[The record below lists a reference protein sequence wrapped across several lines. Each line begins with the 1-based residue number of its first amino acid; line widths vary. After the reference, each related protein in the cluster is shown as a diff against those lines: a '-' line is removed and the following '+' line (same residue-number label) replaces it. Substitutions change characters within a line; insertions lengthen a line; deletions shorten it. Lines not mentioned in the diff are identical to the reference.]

1 MSAKDW
7 TYHRK
12 DGQPPSEAD
21 LAYMAFLDESGLFT
35 EAERILDLEELGIV
49 ERGRP
54 VDEVIARLE
63 KYVTHLE
70 EKHLPPDY
78 D

>member
-1 MSAKDW
+1 V
-7 TYHRK
+7 YHRK

-21 LAYMAFLDESGLFT
+21 LAYMEFLDESGLFT
-35 EAERILDLEELGIV
+35 EAERLLDLEEIGIV

-54 VDEVIARLE
+54 VDEVIADLE
-63 KYVTHLE
+63 KYVAHLE
-70 EKHLPPDY
+70 EKHLPPNY